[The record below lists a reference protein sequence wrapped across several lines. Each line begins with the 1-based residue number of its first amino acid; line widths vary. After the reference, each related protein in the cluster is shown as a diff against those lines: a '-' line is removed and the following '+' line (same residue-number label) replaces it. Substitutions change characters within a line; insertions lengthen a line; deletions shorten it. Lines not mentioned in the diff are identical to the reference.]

1 MILARLTCWHSA
13 TAARRVV
20 LFSQPPKGYRDRS
33 DPAPWWALLLPSGG
47 WTLSAGT
54 EGGGTRVDVTQLVLD
69 ARPLPN
75 SGAVRLAALLAGCK
89 LPGWWVEL
97 FEVEEGRPFSEAR
110 ALARLTVD
118 GVDRERYRWTLR
130 VRAQEA
136 DLDARAAGPGA
147 YAGTGGLEGPAS
159 LEGKGRELLIGRHR
173 HVAPTYLGRDPV
185 NGCHLYSATGGRA
198 MGGYTAVRSRGRRL
212 VTEVTAPAVPTAG
225 QWRQDKTRGLL
236 WVGGEDLGDVTAAAA
251 GVTAA
256 DGHVIELPGEVAAYL
271 ATTAS
276 GVLPAERVDGVA
288 AAALDAAGH
297 PLVIWLDAGDDTGVR
312 VVLDEIGT
320 ATRSDWYIGPTGLL
334 TFGPGGPPSGV
345 STTTLRAGKDFVGA
359 APVTTS
365 EDIPPRRVKVRY
377 AHNAAALSDSDMVE
391 DIPDAER
398 DDISTE
404 WLEVVDEDPDGGAA
418 CPVDKTDTVET
429 VHATRP
435 GALAL
440 AVALRADAQN
450 PPALYE
456 LPMSRIPRQGVGQLV
471 TVREAGHPVF
481 GGAGALARVQAVKV
495 NLTDQ
500 THSITVR
507 V

>member
-13 TAARRVV
+13 TAATRVV
-20 LFSQPPKGYRDRS
+20 RFAPPPKGYRDHA
-33 DPAPWWALLLPSGG
+33 DPSPWWALLLPSGG
-47 WTLSAGT
+47 WTLSAGAD
-54 EGGGTRVDVTQLVLD
+54 GGSTRVDVTQLVLD

-75 SGAVRLAALLAGCK
+75 SGRVRLLDLLDGCK
-89 LPGWWVEL
+89 LPGWWVDL
-97 FEVEEGRPFSEAR
+97 FEVEEGRPFADAR
-110 ALARLTVD
+110 QLARLTID
-118 GVDRERYRWTLR
+118 GVDRDRYRWTLR

-173 HVAPTYLGRDPV
+173 HVAPTYLGRDPAT
-185 NGCHLYSATGGRA
+185 GCHLYSVSGGRP
-198 MGGYTAVRSRGRRL
+198 MGGFTVVRSRGRRI
-212 VTEVTAPAVPTAG
+212 VSEVLAPAVPGAG

-236 WVGGEDLGDVTAAAA
+236 WVGGEDLGDVTVTAA

-256 DGHVIELPGEVAAYL
+256 DGHVLELPGEVASYL

-276 GVLPAERVDGVA
+276 GVLPADRVDAAA

-297 PLVIWLDAGDDTGVR
+297 PVQRWIAAGDDTGVR
-312 VVLDEIGT
+312 AVLDEIGT
-320 ATRSDWYIGPTGLL
+320 AARAAWYVGPTGAL
-334 TFGPGGPPSGV
+334 TFGAGGPPIGDP
-345 STTTLRAGKDFVGA
+345 TATLRAGKDFVGA
-359 APVTTS
+359 IPVSTS

-377 AHNAAALSDSDMVE
+377 AQNAAALGDGDLVE

-398 DDISTE
+398 DDITTE
-404 WLEVVDEDPDGGAA
+404 YLEVVDEDPDGGAA
-418 CPVDKTDTVET
+418 CPIDKTLPVDTI
-429 VHATRP
+429 HATRA

-440 AVALRADAQN
+440 AVALRADAQT

-481 GGAGALARVQAVKV
+481 GGGGALARVQTVRV

-500 THSITVR
+500 QHSITVR